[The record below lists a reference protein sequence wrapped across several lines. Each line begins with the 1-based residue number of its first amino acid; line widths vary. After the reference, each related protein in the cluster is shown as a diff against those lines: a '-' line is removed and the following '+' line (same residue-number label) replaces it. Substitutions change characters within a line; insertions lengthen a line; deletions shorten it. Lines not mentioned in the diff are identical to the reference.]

1 MAERSEKAALTPAD
15 WRSGLPD
22 LFGKRLKLRELQKS
36 DAPALFAEFTRPE
49 VRPYMWAPPPSVA
62 AFESYIDWTHS
73 ERQEGKYIGYA
84 LVPRGQEQAR
94 GVFELRRLQ
103 PGFLRG
109 ELGFVL
115 APALWGTGAFDE
127 AARLLLDFAFQTV
140 KVHRIEARAAVDNA
154 RGNAALRKLGAFRE
168 GTLKEA
174 FVRDDRYVDQY
185 LWSLL
190 DTRWSP
196 QR

>member
-1 MAERSEKAALTPAD
+1 MVDRSARATPTPAD

-22 LFGKRLKLRELQKS
+22 LFGKRLKLRELHKS
-36 DAPALFAEFTRPE
+36 VAPSLYEDFTRPE
-49 VRPYMWAPPPSVA
+49 VRPYMWAPPPTVA
-62 AFESYIDWTHS
+62 AFESYIAWTHS

-84 LVPRGQEQAR
+84 LVPRGEERAR

-109 ELGFVL
+109 ELGFVI

-127 AARLLLDFAFQTV
+127 AARLLLDFAFQVV

-154 RGNAALRKLGAFRE
+154 RGNAAMRKLGAIRE

-196 QR
+196 DR